1 MNENVVKLENN
12 FNQVIERKIA
22 VIFVTDVV
30 GFSKSMEQN
39 EDETLRSFRA
49 CRDILDKL
57 FAEHGGRIFNTAGDS
72 VLAEFQSAVSAVV
85 CANEFQKLLKERNNS
100 VSDNEKMHFRI
111 GLNMGD
117 VIVEGENLYGDG
129 VNVAARLEALS
140 QPSGV
145 CLSKSIMDFVNK
157 KTELLFND
165 LGEQQIKN
173 TLLGKAKAYIL
184 ILFLYHLLTINS
196 SSENQKRT
204 ENFAVLTVL
213 DKVNSQSDIVEIEI
227 GKEYI
232 FKNLSIN
239 ILKCNNSKFDDDPE
253 VTAYMQVK
261 DIINIDENKVYI
273 FNDWTFASSPSIR
286 PFDHPVYD
294 IWLKKCYS

>member
-1 MNENVVKLENN
+1 ML
-12 FNQVIERKIA
+12 Q
-22 VIFVTDVV
+22 T
-30 GFSKSMEQN
+30 
-39 EDETLRSFRA
+39 
-49 CRDILDKL
+49 
-57 FAEHGGRIFNTAGDS
+57 
-72 VLAEFQSAVSAVV
+72 
-85 CANEFQKLLKERNNS
+85 
-100 VSDNEKMHFRI
+100 
-111 GLNMGD
+111 
-117 VIVEGENLYGDG
+117 
-129 VNVAARLEALS
+129 
-140 QPSGV
+140 
-145 CLSKSIMDFVNK
+145 
-157 KTELLFND
+157 
-165 LGEQQIKN
+165 KN
-173 TLLGKAKAYIL
+173 TLLGKAKVYIL
-184 ILFLYHLLTINS
+184 LFFSYYMLMINS
-196 SSENQKRT
+196 FSENNSRT
-204 ENFAVLTVL
+204 ENYAVLTIL